1 VEEAKRMGRRS
12 RARDRAEEPTA
23 RVPATPGGLG
33 SSPGWGLLHRL
44 NPIKSAPGRARVR
57 NAAAAFAVAA
67 ALLGILGWATGLS
80 GFFNPAALLA
90 ILALVWGLYWLT
102 MRDEEPADE
111 QADEQGG
118 EDRSS

>member
-1 VEEAKRMGRRS
+1 MTAVIDNVWPLFLVPTKVVLSPVVVTMDGETNTMTPVE
-12 RARDRAEEPTA
+12 AEVLVWA
-23 RVPATPGGLG
+23 VPWPQLMLLVGI
-33 SSPGWGLLHRL
+33 GLL
-44 NPIKSAPGRARVR
+44 
-57 NAAAAFAVAA
+57 
-67 ALLGILGWATGLS
+67 
-80 GFFNPAALLA
+80 

>member
-1 VEEAKRMGRRS
+1 V
-12 RARDRAEEPTA
+12 
-23 RVPATPGGLG
+23 
-33 SSPGWGLLHRL
+33 
-44 NPIKSAPGRARVR
+44 
-57 NAAAAFAVAA
+57 
-67 ALLGILGWATGLS
+67 
-80 GFFNPAALLA
+80 LLA

>member
-1 VEEAKRMGRRS
+1 
-12 RARDRAEEPTA
+12 
-23 RVPATPGGLG
+23 
-33 SSPGWGLLHRL
+33 
-44 NPIKSAPGRARVR
+44 
-57 NAAAAFAVAA
+57 
-67 ALLGILGWATGLS
+67 LS
-80 GFFNPAALLA
+80 GFFNPAVLLA